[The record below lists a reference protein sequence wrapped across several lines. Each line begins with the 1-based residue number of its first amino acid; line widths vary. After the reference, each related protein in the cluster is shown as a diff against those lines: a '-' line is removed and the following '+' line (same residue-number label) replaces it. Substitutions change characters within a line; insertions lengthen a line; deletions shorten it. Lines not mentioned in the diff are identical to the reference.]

1 MKKLTLEQFIA
12 DYEIVSIHDEE
23 QIKKHG
29 FTSADFC
36 YDVDHS
42 PCFLILFKEG
52 GFIECKKNG
61 NFHLLIDRSDYT
73 DKDWKKLA
81 PMLFEFLGDGEYFE
95 AVDSVDQT
103 IAEID
108 EILNDLKEVK

>member
-12 DYEIVSIHDEE
+12 DYEIISIHDEE
-23 QIKKHG
+23 KIKKHG

-42 PCFLILFKEG
+42 PCFLIVFKEG

-81 PMLFEFLGDGEYFE
+81 PMLFEFLDGEYFE

>member
-1 MKKLTLEQFIA
+1 MKKLTFEQFIA

-23 QIKKHG
+23 KIKKHG

-36 YDVDHS
+36 YFENDA
-42 PCFLILFKEG
+42 PPFLIFFKEG

-61 NFHLLIDRSDYT
+61 YFHLLIDRSDYT

-108 EILNDLKEVK
+108 EI

>member
-1 MKKLTLEQFIA
+1 MLSGNVGNTLDKIKT
-12 DYEIVSIHDEE
+12 IDEE
-23 QIKKHG
+23 KIKKHG

-42 PCFLILFKEG
+42 PCFLIVFKEG
-52 GFIECKKNG
+52 GFIECLKDG

-95 AVDSVDQT
+95 AV
-103 IAEID
+103 
-108 EILNDLKEVK
+108 KEVK

>member
-23 QIKKHG
+23 KIKKHG

-42 PCFLILFKEG
+42 PCFLIVFKEG

>member
-1 MKKLTLEQFIA
+1 MKKLTFEQFIA

-23 QIKKHG
+23 KIKKYG

-42 PCFLILFKEG
+42 PCFLIAFKEG

-61 NFHLLIDRSDYT
+61 YFHLLIDRSDYT